1 MNSLSNHLNGKI
13 KSRKMGPKGVLI
25 KKEDARMWIVHEP
38 TTSEDESCRTN
49 IDKGYTIM
57 RWSIRQ

>member
-1 MNSLSNHLNGKI
+1 
-13 KSRKMGPKGVLI
+13 MGPKGVLI

-38 TTSEDESCRTN
+38 TTSEDESCRAN